1 VKQSQLSPS
10 LLQLMWSL
18 NNKIKMESN
27 RILLTVRKKKRRSSL
42 KNTRGDLVQQE
53 SSGKKKEMRV
63 VKMRTMM
70 RKKIKIMISTGVNS
84 LTAFKAEVTMNLM
97 MMQMVILI
105 DNI

>member
-1 VKQSQLSPS
+1 MKQNLKLSIN
-10 LLQLMWSL
+10 LRLWNQNKL
-18 NNKIKMESN
+18 NSN
-27 RILLTVRKKKRRSSL
+27 RMLLTVRKKKRRSSL

-53 SSGKKKEMRV
+53 SSEKKKEMRA
-63 VKMRTMM
+63 VKKRTMM

-97 MMQMVILI
+97 MMEMVILI